1 MLAAEK
7 RTLQPLQ
14 IRPAPRDD
22 DDETDKL
29 YTDEGNGMSDMA
41 LHMKTLEIEFSLYLP
56 SLTDMQ
62 KAILKQTIIELY
74 NQFGIFWDTDIR
86 QLKVSGFPIMEDLH
100 SLIEAKGR
108 GQPGQS
114 GVP

>member
-7 RTLQPLQ
+7 RPLQPLQ

-41 LHMKTLEIEFSLYLP
+41 LHMKTLEIEFP
-56 SLTDMQ
+56 CICP
-62 KAILKQTIIELY
+62 A
-74 NQFGIFWDTDIR
+74 
-86 QLKVSGFPIMEDLH
+86 
-100 SLIEAKGR
+100 
-108 GQPGQS
+108 
-114 GVP
+114 